1 MKPRFL
7 TGALLAVALL
17 VPSALAIGAA
27 TAATPPNVLIVAQSI
42 DDIVSLDP
50 AEGFELTT
58 VQSFNSLYQRLV
70 ESDPAKP
77 TALLPVL
84 AESFQPGA
92 DNQSLTFAIRKDA
105 KFASGNPVR
114 PEDVIFSLSRAVK
127 LDKSPVFIL
136 KQLGWDAATVDTFLS
151 KVDDSHVKINWPA
164 KVGPSFALSILSAP
178 IASIVDEKTVS
189 GHVANNDFGNAW
201 LHNASAGSGPYLL
214 KAYTPGEALV
224 FAANP
229 TSPGGAP
236 KLGSIIFKNVPDP
249 AARRL
254 LIEQGDADITRDL
267 GADQVAALQGKP
279 GVTVL
284 AAPSAE
290 TDYLAF
296 NAASA
301 NPVTK
306 NPALWEAAR
315 WLIDYKGI
323 ADNLLKGQYKVHQAF
338 LPSGFPGALDDN
350 PFTLDVAKAKDILAK
365 GGVPDGTTIKLS
377 VINQPPFP
385 DIAQAIQA
393 TFAQGGIKLEI
404 VPKIASEFYAQYR
417 AREHEA
423 ALLFWIPDYF
433 DPHSNASTFAFNP
446 DDKAKTVAWRNGWV
460 IPDLSAKTQAAVEAT
475 DPAQRAKLY
484 TEIQQEVQA
493 KAPILFLL
501 QASTQIVL
509 RSNIKGFVQGLDA
522 DQIYFQNVTK

>member
-1 MKPRFL
+1 MKPKFL
-7 TGALLAVALL
+7 PGAFFAAALL
-17 VPSALAIGAA
+17 VPSVLSIEAA
-27 TAATPPNVLIVAQSI
+27 SAATPPNVLIVAQSI

-70 ESDPAKP
+70 ESNPTKP
-77 TALLPVL
+77 TELDPVL
-84 AESFQPGA
+84 AESFEKGA

-114 PEDVIFSLSRAVK
+114 PEDVIFSLGRAVK
-127 LDKSPVFIL
+127 MGKTPVFIL
-136 KQLGWDAATVDTFLS
+136 EQLGWGAATIDQFLT
-151 KVDDSHVKINWPA
+151 KVDDSHVKVSWPA

-178 IASIVDEKTVS
+178 VASIVDEKTVS
-189 GHVANNDFGNAW
+189 AHITNNDFGNAW
-201 LHNASAGSGPYLL
+201 LHNASAGSGPYQL

-224 FAANP
+224 FVINP
-229 TSPGGAP
+229 TAPGGAP
-236 KLGSIIFKNVPDP
+236 KIGSIIFKDVPDP

-267 GADQVAALQGKP
+267 GADQVAALKGKP

-284 AAPSAE
+284 SAPSAE

-296 NAASA
+296 NAASS

-323 ADNLLKGQYKVHQAF
+323 AEGLLKGQYTVHQTF

-350 PFTLDVAKAKDILAK
+350 PFTLDVAKAKDILSK
-365 GGVPDGTTIKLS
+365 GGIPDGTTIKLS

-393 TFAQGGIKLEI
+393 SFAQAGIKLVI
-404 VPKIASEFYAQYR
+404 DPKIGSEFYAQYR
-417 AREHEA
+417 ARSHEA

-433 DPHSNASTFAFNP
+433 DAHSNASTFAFNP
-446 DDKAKTVAWRNGWV
+446 DDKAGTVAWRNGWV
-460 IPDLSAKTQAAVEAT
+460 IPELSAKTQSAVEAT
-475 DPAQRAKLY
+475 DPAERAKIYGDL
-484 TEIQQEVQA
+484 QKEVQT
-493 KAPILFLL
+493 KSPILFLF
-501 QASTQIVL
+501 QASSQIVL
-509 RSNIKGFVQGLDA
+509 RSNVKGFVQGLDA
-522 DQIYFQNVTK
+522 DQVYFQNVTK